1 MSEEEKPKK
10 RSIAVTIEE
19 EGTTVHVQV
28 VPTYEKAG
36 TLMEDLSLAFGHVL
50 GTSVKDLDG
59 IPRVMELYGQMTMR
73 TAMAVYEKRN
83 GRKQTVVEALE
94 SLFKMVRPAIT
105 AMSIKDLTP
114 ELREKINAK
123 CQACTKIECPLCGKG
138 LTDEVEAVP
147 ECLH

>member
-10 RSIAVTIEE
+10 RSIVVTIEE

-28 VPTYEKAG
+28 DPTYEKTA
-36 TLMEDLSLAFGHVL
+36 TLMEDISLAFGHVL
-50 GTSVKDLDG
+50 GSATKDLDG
-59 IPRVMELYGQMTMR
+59 IMHIMEIYGQMTLR
-73 TAMAVYEKRN
+73 TALAVYEKRN
-83 GRKQTVVEALE
+83 GKKQTVAEALE

-105 AMSIKDLTP
+105 AMDIKGLSP

-123 CQACTKIECPLCGKG
+123 CQSCTKIECPLCGKG
-138 LTDEVEAVP
+138 LTDEVVTLP